1 MPVGGHGS
9 IAFQTLGRRKV
20 RARCWVRDVDGV
32 RRRVETIGTSRE
44 NAREKLLAALQL
56 RPGFRR
62 AGLAG
67 TSTIAEAIDVWLA
80 ELDRRAADG
89 EIAISTPTTYRS
101 VVNVHVRP
109 GLGALRLQEV
119 DAPTLDAFLVG
130 MRARHGF
137 AVTKTARSALNG
149 VFGLAIRQHA
159 IRANPMRDIGR
170 ITSGR
175 RAKARR
181 ARALT
186 QAERDDWI
194 AKMEADELAVAR
206 DLPDLTRWMLATGCR
221 IGESLAVTFDE
232 IDLDAKTVVI
242 EWTIVRVSGRGLL
255 RVPTKSAAGE
265 RTLSLPGWAV
275 DMVMRRGEALGWAGP
290 LFPIPK
296 QRQGGQRWSGGVWR
310 DPSNT
315 MRDLRRA
322 RERAGYEWVTSHVFR
337 KTVATVMLEA
347 GFTAREIADQLGH
360 SKMSLTQDVYVGREA
375 VSHGAVALADMWGTA
390 TSPPTSFRDPVA

>member
-1 MPVGGHGS
+1 SAEASTTGNPRLGRAHRPGGRSRGVYRGRDAAAGYRGRARRGGGRAADPDRRPARRPAVAAPAGMELACHRPARLTCRPGGTATAPGHPAPARQRRAPRLMPRPPMPVGGHGS

-32 RRRVETIGTSRE
+32 RRRVETIGTSRA

-159 IRANPMRDIGR
+159 IRANPMRD
-170 ITSGR
+170 
-175 RAKARR
+175 
-181 ARALT
+181 
-186 QAERDDWI
+186 
-194 AKMEADELAVAR
+194 
-206 DLPDLTRWMLATGCR
+206 
-221 IGESLAVTFDE
+221 
-232 IDLDAKTVVI
+232 
-242 EWTIVRVSGRGLL
+242 
-255 RVPTKSAAGE
+255 
-265 RTLSLPGWAV
+265 
-275 DMVMRRGEALGWAGP
+275 
-290 LFPIPK
+290 
-296 QRQGGQRWSGGVWR
+296 
-310 DPSNT
+310 
-315 MRDLRRA
+315 
-322 RERAGYEWVTSHVFR
+322 
-337 KTVATVMLEA
+337 
-347 GFTAREIADQLGH
+347 
-360 SKMSLTQDVYVGREA
+360 
-375 VSHGAVALADMWGTA
+375 
-390 TSPPTSFRDPVA
+390 